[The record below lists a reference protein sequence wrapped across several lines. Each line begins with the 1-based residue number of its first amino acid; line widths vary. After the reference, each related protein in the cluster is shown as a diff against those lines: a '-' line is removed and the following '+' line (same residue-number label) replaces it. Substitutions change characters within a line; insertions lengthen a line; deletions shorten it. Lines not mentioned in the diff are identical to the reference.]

1 MRWSVV
7 VEHKKD
13 TESKE
18 SHQGETMMMMMMMM
32 MMMSHHIQNRKR
44 LCITS
49 FKVVFLK
56 KERKGK
62 EREPAKRARR
72 VLSRAPL
79 LLLVLV
85 FEGSR
90 RRRASLEGRQRRD
103 R

>member
-62 EREPAKRARR
+62 ERAAQKELASFVARTS
-72 VLSRAPL
+72 V
-79 LLLVLV
+79 VV
-85 FEGSR
+85 GS
-90 RRRASLEGRQRRD
+90 GF
-103 R
+103 